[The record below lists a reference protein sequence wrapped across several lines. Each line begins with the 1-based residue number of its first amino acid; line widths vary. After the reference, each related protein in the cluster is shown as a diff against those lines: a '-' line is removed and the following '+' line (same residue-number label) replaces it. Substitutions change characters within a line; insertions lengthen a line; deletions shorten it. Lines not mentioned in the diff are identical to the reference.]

1 MRRLQALALGMASVV
16 AGSAAAQ
23 TAPWPNKPLRM
34 VIPWPP
40 GQATDL
46 IGRIIAQWLTER
58 LGQNVVPENRGGA
71 GGMIGTDA
79 VAKSPPDGYALL
91 SASIGPI
98 TFAPLVNRPPYN
110 VERELAP
117 VVSFGLAPY
126 MLLVRP
132 NFPATDARA
141 FVRLLKANPGKYS
154 YASSGIGGAQHL
166 LTAMFLARA
175 GLEALHVPFQGSGP
189 AMAAFLSDSVDFAIE
204 TPAAALALVRQGSLR
219 PLGQTLGRP
228 SKLLPGI
235 PPLAEAADVP
245 GYDIGGWNGLMVQAA
260 TPRPIIDRLV
270 AETEAGLARPEMVE
284 RFAQLGM
291 EVGPRGPEAYMAM
304 LKGQWEMFGP
314 LIRQMGIRAE

>member
-1 MRRLQALALGMASVV
+1 MRRRQALAMGVASLASGMAV
-16 AGSAAAQ
+16 AQ
-23 TAPWPNKPLRM
+23 PAPWPSKPLRM

-46 IGRIIAQWLTER
+46 IGRIVAQWLTER
-58 LGQNVVPENRGGA
+58 LGQSVVPENRGGA
-71 GGMIGTDA
+71 GGMIGTDV

-132 NFPATDARA
+132 NFPAADARA

-204 TPAAALALVRQGSLR
+204 TPAAALALVRQGR
-219 PLGQTLGRP
+219 GR
-228 SKLLPGI
+228 SSS
-235 PPLAEAADVP
+235 
-245 GYDIGGWNGLMVQAA
+245 GWW
-260 TPRPIIDRLV
+260 PRPRPGWRGRRWWS
-270 AETEAGLARPEMVE
+270 ASPSWAWRCCRAGR
-284 RFAQLGM
+284 RNT
-291 EVGPRGPEAYMAM
+291 
-304 LKGQWEMFGP
+304 
-314 LIRQMGIRAE
+314 